1 LGTATNPKPKIAFL
15 FLTNSDLSFAPFLEK
30 FFHGNRHLY
39 NIYVHADPS
48 VKITPPGGVFQG
60 WFCVHADQIPYPSSN
75 LLRNQSKEKTQ
86 LPVEPTRLP
95 KNSPNRK
102 AKPNQ
107 WKGKGEKKK
116 KKKKEK
122 STRERR
128 GE

>member
-39 NIYVHADPS
+39 NIYVH
-48 VKITPPGGVFQG
+48 T
-60 WFCVHADQIPYPSSN
+60 DQIPYPSSN
-75 LLRNQSKEKTQ
+75 LLRKQSKEKTQ
-86 LPVEPTRLP
+86 LSVEPTRLP

-116 KKKKEK
+116 NKKEKEK
-122 STRERR
+122 STRERER
-128 GE
+128 DAENDTKKRKKGERK

>member
-15 FLTNSDLSFAPFLEK
+15 FLTNSDFSFAPFLEK
-30 FFHGNRHLY
+30 FFHGNCHLY

-60 WFCVHADQIPYPSSN
+60 RFCVHTNQIPYPSSN
-75 LLRNQSKEKTQ
+75 LLRKQSKEKTQ

-95 KNSPNRK
+95 KNSPNKK

-116 KKKKEK
+116 NKNKKK
-122 STRERR
+122 
-128 GE
+128 

>member
-39 NIYVHADPS
+39 NIYVH
-48 VKITPPGGVFQG
+48 T
-60 WFCVHADQIPYPSSN
+60 DQIPYPSSN
-75 LLRNQSKEKTQ
+75 LLRKQSKEKTQ
-86 LPVEPTRLP
+86 LSVEPTRLP

-116 KKKKEK
+116 NKKEKEK
-122 STRERR
+122 STRERERERR